1 MNEKLVENRNA
12 KHAVQSASFNA
23 QEKQEPRPSRTSPT
37 SPAWQERSSANQK
50 RSKKKKKILSDIRKK
65 TETKNVKKSQN
76 KALTRTERP
85 MTIQIVQLQ
94 KRRRRKQNNGKIT
107 KIEEKMLKTKY
118 SDKVPALFG
127 SVSKH
132 FVAEES

>member
-1 MNEKLVENRNA
+1 MPNTRFSQRLLMLKRNKNPDPQEQA
-12 KHAVQSASFNA
+12 QHPPLGRKEVVQ
-23 QEKQEPRPSRTSPT
+23 T
-37 SPAWQERSSANQK
+37 K
-50 RSKKKKKILSDIRKK
+50 REVKKKKILSDIRKK

-132 FVAEES
+132 FVAEESQTFPSY